1 MGWAIGL
8 WNEKKKSQNW
18 VGGGGGKWCAVARS
32 QVQAM
37 GADES
42 PTDKYCVTWRERD
55 MERRQGQV
63 RLEGG

>member
-1 MGWAIGL
+1 M
-8 WNEKKKSQNW
+8 
-18 VGGGGGKWCAVARS
+18 
-32 QVQAM
+32 QAM